1 MQSMAIRIAIMT
13 AALLLAA
20 VGFVAVAVFLCMAL
34 YGGFV
39 SLAMSPP
46 MAALASAGAILLVSL
61 LIIIIGSAISKAVA
75 RAAARARARRSNA
88 STTAKLGGE
97 LGRLLGESA
106 FKFITDSPVRVLI
119 GALIAGFAVGA
130 SPKIRSFLQDLLK
143 R

>member
-1 MQSMAIRIAIMT
+1 MAIRIAIMT

-34 YGGFV
+34 YSG
-39 SLAMSPP
+39 LKMMLIPP
-46 MAALASAGAILLVSL
+46 LAALSAAGILLLLSL
-61 LIIIIGSAISKAVA
+61 VIIVIGSAIA
-75 RAAARARARRSNA
+75 RAAAKNAERARARRSNA
-88 STTAKLGGE
+88 SASAKLGGE

-119 GALIAGFAVGA
+119 GALVAGFAVGA
-130 SPKIRSFLQDLLK
+130 SPRLRSFLQSILG

>member
-1 MQSMAIRIAIMT
+1 MQSMAIRVAIMT

-20 VGFVAVAVFLCMAL
+20 VGFAAVAVFLCMAL
-34 YGGFV
+34 YSGFSV
-39 SLAMSPP
+39 MLTPP
-46 MAALASAGAILLVSL
+46 FAALASAGTILVVSIV
-61 LIIIIGSAISKAVA
+61 IIVIGSAIAGTVK
-75 RAAARARARRSNA
+75 RAAARERAKRSNA
-88 STTAKLGGE
+88 TATAKLGGE

-130 SPKIRSFLQDLLK
+130 SPKLRSFLQDLLK